1 MDHDTA
7 SAPAMAHALAGLGLN
22 LLCRDVRRETAFL
35 IAVFGMTAH
44 QAGRDFALLRTG
56 SQLFQ
61 LHSDASF
68 AHHPLATLLPENAP
82 RGAGIELRLYDI
94 DPDLACAAAATRPE
108 ATILQPPTDKPGHA
122 LREAVILSPEGYA
135 WVPSRRIQPSA

>member
-1 MDHDTA
+1 MDFDNTP
-7 SAPAMAHALAGLGLN
+7 APAMAHALTGLGLN

-44 QAGRDFALLRTG
+44 QAGRDFALMRTG

-61 LHSDASF
+61 LHSDGSF
-68 AHHPLATLLPENAP
+68 AAHPLAALLPETPP

-94 DPDLACAAAATRPE
+94 DPDAACAAAACLPD
-108 ATILQPPTDKPGHA
+108 AMILQPATDKPGHA

>member
-1 MDHDTA
+1 MDFDNTP
-7 SAPAMAHALAGLGLN
+7 APAMAHALTGLGLN

-44 QAGRDFALLRTG
+44 QAGRDFALMRTG

-61 LHSDASF
+61 LHSDGSF
-68 AHHPLATLLPENAP
+68 AAHPLAALLPETPP

-94 DPDLACAAAATRPE
+94 DPDAACAAAACL
-108 ATILQPPTDKPGHA
+108 ADAMILQPATDKPGHA
-122 LREAVILSPEGYA
+122 LREAVILGPEGYA
-135 WVPSRRIQPSA
+135 WVPSRRIQPSD

>member
-1 MDHDTA
+1 MDFDNTP
-7 SAPAMAHALAGLGLN
+7 APAMAHALTGLGLN

-44 QAGRDFALLRTG
+44 QAGRDFALMRTG

-68 AHHPLATLLPENAP
+68 AAHPLAALLPETPP

-94 DPDLACAAAATRPE
+94 DPDVACAAAACL
-108 ATILQPPTDKPGHA
+108 ADAMILQPATDKPGHA

-135 WVPSRRIQPSA
+135 WVPSRRIQPSD